1 MGVLFIGVLAVL
13 WLYVVIVALRRRM
26 FWHGIAALL
35 SAGIIVFGGVA
46 GNWCATGT
54 NPDVETSCC
63 GLRYGCLIGMAVF
76 VVVLAAVA
84 IDMAR
89 RIIKDSPPDPD
100 GDGAAVT
107 G

>member
-13 WLYVVIVALRRRM
+13 WLYVVIAALRRRM
-26 FWHGIAALL
+26 FWHGVIALL
-35 SAGIIVFGGVA
+35 SAGIIVFGGFA

-54 NPDVETSCC
+54 NPNVKTSCC

-89 RIIKDSPPDPD
+89 RVSGNGG
-100 GDGAAVT
+100 GDAQNPATAG
-107 G
+107 